1 MSLNKILIIYFIFSH
16 TLKGSSFATS
26 VLRIES
32 DTGKIYI
39 NGDNELDYDKVNP
52 IFVQVIATD
61 KVGHMASAS
70 LTIDLLDVN
79 NKAPSITS
87 VSKNNDDCLLLLYL
101 FGFSCYNAHYLF
113 SVTSFVAKSFFAF
126 SFRYLRY

>member
-1 MSLNKILIIYFIFSH
+1 MFFSFRH

-39 NGDNELDYDKVNP
+39 NADNELDYDKVNP

-61 KVGHMASAS
+61 KVGHVASAS

-87 VSKNNDDCLLLLYL
+87 VSMNTICQH
-101 FGFSCYNAHYLF
+101 FF
-113 SVTSFVAKSFFAF
+113 TFFAIHVTTINDYLALHHLLPSPF
-126 SFRYLRY
+126 LCFPLDIRYINLNYY